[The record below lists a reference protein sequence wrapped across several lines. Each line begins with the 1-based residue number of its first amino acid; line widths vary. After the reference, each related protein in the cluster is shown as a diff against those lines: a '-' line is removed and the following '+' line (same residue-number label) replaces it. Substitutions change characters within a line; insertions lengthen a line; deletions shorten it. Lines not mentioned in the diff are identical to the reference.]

1 MPFRTERNLSDAM
14 LKSILIVGA
23 GSFLGGALRFLISIL
38 MKGACT
44 SSFPWATLTVN
55 LIGCLLIGVIY
66 GLFARHSNVQH
77 AMCLL
82 LTTGFCG
89 GFTTFSTFA
98 NEGVQMLQSGNFGAF
113 ATYASLSLGLGI
125 LLVMLG
131 YIVVR

>member
-1 MPFRTERNLSDAM
+1 M

-23 GSFLGGALRFLISIL
+23 GSFLGGALRFLISTL

-66 GLFARHSNVQH
+66 GLFARHSSISH
-77 AMCLL
+77 PMFLL

-98 NEGVQMLQSGNFGAF
+98 NEGVQMLQGGNLGAF
-113 ATYASLSLGLGI
+113 AAYASLSLVLGM
-125 LLVMLG
+125 LLVVLG
-131 YIVVR
+131 YTLAR

>member
-1 MPFRTERNLSDAM
+1 M

-23 GSFLGGALRFLISIL
+23 GSFLGGALRFVISSL
-38 MKGACT
+38 MKGACS

-55 LIGCLLIGVIY
+55 LLGCLLIGVIY
-66 GLFARHSNVQH
+66 GFFARHSSVSH

-98 NEGVQMLQSGNFGAF
+98 NEGVQMLQSGNLVAF
-113 ATYASLSLGLGI
+113 AAYASMSILLGM

-131 YIVVR
+131 YIVAR

>member
-1 MPFRTERNLSDAM
+1 M

-23 GSFLGGALRFLISIL
+23 GSFLGGSLRFLISTLI
-38 MKGACT
+38 KGACT

-66 GLFARHSNVQH
+66 GLFTRHSNVQH

-98 NEGVQMLQSGNFGAF
+98 SEGVQMLQGGNLGVF
-113 ATYASLSLGLGI
+113 ATYAFLSLGLGI

-131 YIVVR
+131 YIVVK

>member
-1 MPFRTERNLSDAM
+1 M

-23 GSFLGGALRFLISIL
+23 GSFLGGALRFLISTL

-44 SSFPWATLTVN
+44 SSFPWGTLTVN
-55 LIGCLLIGVIY
+55 LLGCLLIGVIY

-77 AMCLL
+77 PMCLL

-98 NEGVQMLQSGNFGAF
+98 NEGVQMLQGGNLGAF
-113 ATYASLSLGLGI
+113 AAYASLSLVPGM
-125 LLVMLG
+125 LLVVLG
-131 YIVVR
+131 YTLAR

>member
-1 MPFRTERNLSDAM
+1 M

-23 GSFLGGALRFLISIL
+23 GSFLGGALRFLISTLI
-38 MKGACT
+38 KGACT

-66 GLFARHSNVQH
+66 GLFTRHSNVQH

-98 NEGVQMLQSGNFGAF
+98 SEGVQMLQGVNLGVF
-113 ATYASLSLGLGI
+113 ATYAFLSLGLGI

-131 YIVVR
+131 YIVVK

>member
-1 MPFRTERNLSDAM
+1 M
-14 LKSILIVGA
+14 LKSILIVGT
-23 GSFLGGALRFLISIL
+23 GSFLGGALRFVISSL
-38 MKGACT
+38 MKGWCA

-55 LIGCLLIGVIY
+55 LLGCLLIGVTY
-66 GLFARHSNVQH
+66 GLFARHSSVSH
-77 AMCLL
+77 ALCLL

-98 NEGVQMLQSGNFGAF
+98 NEGVQMLQSGNLGAF
-113 ATYASLSLGLGI
+113 ATYVSMSLVLGM

>member
-1 MPFRTERNLSDAM
+1 M

-23 GSFLGGALRFLISIL
+23 GSFLGGALRFLISTL

-44 SSFPWATLTVN
+44 SSFPWGTLTVN

-77 AMCLL
+77 TMCLL

-113 ATYASLSLGLGI
+113 AAYSSLSLGLGI

-131 YIVVR
+131 YIVVK

>member
-1 MPFRTERNLSDAM
+1 M

-23 GSFLGGALRFLISIL
+23 GSFLGGALRFLISTL

-44 SSFPWATLTVN
+44 SSFPWGTLTVN
-55 LIGCLLIGVIY
+55 LLGCLLIGVIY
-66 GLFARHSNVQH
+66 GLFARHSIVQH
-77 AMCLL
+77 TMCLL

-98 NEGVQMLQSGNFGAF
+98 NEGVQMLQGGNFGAF
-113 ATYASLSLGLGI
+113 AAYASLSLGI

>member
-1 MPFRTERNLSDAM
+1 M

-23 GSFLGGALRFLISIL
+23 GSFLGGALRFLISTLI
-38 MKGACT
+38 KGACT

-66 GLFARHSNVQH
+66 GLFTRHSNVQH

-98 NEGVQMLQSGNFGAF
+98 SEGVQMLQGGNLGVF
-113 ATYASLSLGLGI
+113 ATYAFLSLGLGI

-131 YIVVR
+131 YIVVK

>member
-1 MPFRTERNLSDAM
+1 M

-23 GSFLGGALRFLISIL
+23 GSFLGGALMFLISTL

-55 LIGCLLIGVIY
+55 LLGCLLIGVIY
-66 GLFARHSNVQH
+66 GLFARHSSISH
-77 AMCLL
+77 SMCLL

-98 NEGVQMLQSGNFGAF
+98 NEGVQMLQGGNIGAF
-113 ATYASLSLGLGI
+113 AAYASLSLGLGI